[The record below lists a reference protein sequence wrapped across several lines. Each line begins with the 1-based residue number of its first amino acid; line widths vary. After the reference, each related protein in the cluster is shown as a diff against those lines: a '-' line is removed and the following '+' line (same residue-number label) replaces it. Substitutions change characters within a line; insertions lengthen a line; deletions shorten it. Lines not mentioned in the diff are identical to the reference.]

1 MVGPYRPSF
10 LAPRARGGVSALV
23 RGPVLALATLLIV
36 ACGGNTPEPFSD
48 LGSVGE
54 LQARFN
60 RDAGK
65 ARVVLLLS
73 PT

>member
-1 MVGPYRPSF
+1 M
-10 LAPRARGGVSALV
+10 
-23 RGPVLALATLLIV
+23 LALATLLIV